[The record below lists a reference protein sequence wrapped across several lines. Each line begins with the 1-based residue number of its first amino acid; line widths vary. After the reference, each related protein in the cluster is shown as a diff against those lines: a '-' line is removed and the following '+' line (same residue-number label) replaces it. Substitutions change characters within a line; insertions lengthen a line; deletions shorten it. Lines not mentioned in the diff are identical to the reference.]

1 MTRLVSL
8 VLVVRYLEHALAVYE
23 RALGFARVGEASDV
37 PSLGARHVFL
47 RAQNCLFERGPG
59 VREMAPTAG
68 LGLEVE
74 APSLPL
80 LFERAGLG
88 MLGLMIDLAAVE
100 PRARVAIALAAE
112 DREALLR
119 DWLQHLLVRLQA
131 GPFAL
136 SELAVEEVNERA
148 LRAWGAGE
156 RVDRARHRL
165 YTEVKGVTY
174 HQLALCE
181 TAGGWWARIILD
193 V

>member
-1 MTRLVSL
+1 MVTR
-8 VLVVRYLEHALAVYE
+8 
-23 RALGFARVGEASDV
+23 ARD
-37 PSLGARHVFL
+37 P
-47 RAQNCLFERGPG
+47 GPF
-59 VREMAPTAG
+59 VREIEHTAD

-88 MLGLMIDLAAVE
+88 MLALMIDLAAVE
-100 PRARVAIALAAE
+100 PRERVAIALEAE
-112 DREALLR
+112 DREALLH

-131 GPFAL
+131 GSFAV
-136 SELAVEEVNERA
+136 SELAVEEVSERA

-156 RVDRARHRL
+156 RVDRGRHRL

-174 HQLALCE
+174 HQLALRE

>member
-1 MTRLVSL
+1 MVTRA
-8 VLVVRYLEHALAVYE
+8 RG
-23 RALGFARVGEASDV
+23 LG
-37 PSLGARHVFL
+37 P
-47 RAQNCLFERGPG
+47 C
-59 VREMAPTAG
+59 VREIEHTAD

-100 PRARVAIALAAE
+100 PRERVAIALAAE

-131 GPFAL
+131 GTFAL

-174 HQLALCE
+174 HQLALRE
-181 TAGGWWARIILD
+181 TASGWWARIILD

>member
-1 MTRLVSL
+1 MTR
-8 VLVVRYLEHALAVYE
+8 AGD
-23 RALGFARVGEASDV
+23 LG
-37 PSLGARHVFL
+37 PS
-47 RAQNCLFERGPG
+47 
-59 VREMAPTAG
+59 VREVEHTAD

-88 MLGLMIDLAAVE
+88 LLALMIDLAAVE
-100 PRARVAIALAAE
+100 PRERVAIALTAD

-131 GPFAL
+131 GAFAP
-136 SELAVEEVNERA
+136 SELAVEELDERT

-156 RVDRARHRL
+156 RVDPARHRL

-174 HQLALCE
+174 HQLALRE
-181 TAGGWWARIILD
+181 TASGGWWARIILD

>member
-1 MTRLVSL
+1 MMVTR
-8 VLVVRYLEHALAVYE
+8 
-23 RALGFARVGEASDV
+23 ARD
-37 PSLGARHVFL
+37 P
-47 RAQNCLFERGPG
+47 GPF
-59 VREMAPTAG
+59 VREIEHTAD

-88 MLGLMIDLAAVE
+88 MLALMIDLAAVE
-100 PRARVAIALAAE
+100 PRERVAIALAAE
-112 DREALLR
+112 DREALLH

-131 GPFAL
+131 GPFAM
-136 SELAVEEVNERA
+136 SELAVEEVSERA

-156 RVDRARHRL
+156 RVDRGRHRL

-174 HQLALCE
+174 HQLALRE

>member
-1 MTRLVSL
+1 MVTR
-8 VLVVRYLEHALAVYE
+8 
-23 RALGFARVGEASDV
+23 ARD
-37 PSLGARHVFL
+37 P
-47 RAQNCLFERGPG
+47 GPF
-59 VREMAPTAG
+59 VREIEHTAD

-100 PRARVAIALAAE
+100 PRERVAIALGAE
-112 DREALLR
+112 DREALLH

-131 GPFAL
+131 GPFAV
-136 SELAVEEVNERA
+136 SELAVEEVSERT

-174 HQLALCE
+174 HQLALRE